1 MDFFNYPLTAFD
13 SASPRGYPAFLLF
26 FRSTNPQTGLQ
37 ALEDGVAKL
46 IQRLPFLAG
55 DIHPCPCDHPFKE
68 QIQPSPRTLDKV
80 PMFQSQYQSVPMS
93 SVVSQ
98 LGSAIYTNTLCPIRP
113 RLDDSEPHPV
123 LRFQGTQLKDGIVL
137 SMSFSHNVFD
147 AAGAGY
153 VLESLAACCYNTST
167 GGTDAQMPLAL
178 DPEADL
184 RIRQV
189 ILDDVSRP
197 YSTGQFSE
205 NYRCNA
211 SEKVR
216 DELASVVA
224 VYHHK
229 MYTLSANKIQILRT
243 TCNNLTPCFEK
254 VSSSQA
260 RSLSRSDIVS
270 AALALCVKR
279 SRAAAAPSGL
289 VSKPKEPGRF
299 ALAVNL
305 RPRLRKVGAEKYFGS
320 FMTTVQINSIQK
332 DVSPGGGFSDYRGF
346 DLLHLT
352 RIALNFRQKVAA
364 VTPEYVHELGSHLRQ
379 QKNIRLTTRLAE
391 FGVTDMR
398 PLKMYSLNFGGQLGF
413 IDYLWL
419 QLKPIDGTCVI
430 MPARI
435 KDSDNH
441 YGSKVEGSWD
451 VLITLKPNVLDTLEK
466 DPLFSFLVE
475 KKEQL
480 VGFNSNTGV
489 HAHL

>member
-1 MDFFNYPLTAFD
+1 MALP
-13 SASPRGYPAFLLF
+13 SA
-26 FRSTNPQTGLQ
+26 
-37 ALEDGVAKL
+37 
-46 IQRLPFLAG
+46 
-55 DIHPCPCDHPFKE
+55 CP
-68 QIQPSPRTLDKV
+68 
-80 PMFQSQYQSVPMS
+80 
-93 SVVSQ
+93 
-98 LGSAIYTNTLCPIRP
+98 
-113 RLDDSEPHPV
+113 
-123 LRFQGTQLKDGIVL
+123 
-137 SMSFSHNVFD
+137 FSHNVFD

-189 ILDDVSRP
+189 ILDDSSRP
-197 YSTGQFSE
+197 CSTEKFSE
-205 NYRCNA
+205 NYRCNVR
-211 SEKVR
+211 EKAR

-229 MYTLSANKIQILRT
+229 MYTLSENKIQILRA
-243 TCNNLTPCFEK
+243 TCNNLAPCFEK
-254 VSSSQA
+254 VPSSRA
-260 RSLSRSDIVS
+260 RSISRSDIVS

-279 SRAAAAPSGL
+279 SRAAAAQSGL

-305 RPRLRKVGAEKYFGS
+305 RPRLRKVGAEKYFDS

-332 DVSPGGGFSDYRGF
+332 DVYPGGGFSDYKGF

-352 RIALNFRQKVAA
+352 RIALNFRQKVTA
-364 VTPEYVHELGSHLRQ
+364 VTPEYFHELSSH
-379 QKNIRLTTRLAE
+379 
-391 FGVTDMR
+391 F
-398 PLKMYSLNFGGQLGF
+398 LNFGGQLGF

-419 QLKPIDGTCVI
+419 QLKPVDGTCVI

-480 VGFNSNTGV
+480 IGFNSNTGV